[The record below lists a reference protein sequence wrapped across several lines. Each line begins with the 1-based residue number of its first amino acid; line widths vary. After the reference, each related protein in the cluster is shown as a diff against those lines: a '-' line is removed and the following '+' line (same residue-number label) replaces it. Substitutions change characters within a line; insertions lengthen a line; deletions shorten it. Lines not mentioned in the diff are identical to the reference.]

1 MYSPILCGLYAKI
14 RIVYVYTGQ
23 KCQRIPKDTIE
34 LVGSR
39 EIEQRKME
47 PENTL
52 CRTSKHESQLKK
64 KYQGQKPVQDA
75 GICREEQRQLFYRQE
90 PHGGKP
96 NWVLGK
102 ATDC

>member
-14 RIVYVYTGQ
+14 RTVYVYTGQ
-23 KCQRIPKDTIE
+23 KCQHIPEDTIE
-34 LVGSR
+34 IVGSR

-47 PENTL
+47 SENTL
-52 CRTSKHESQLKK
+52 CRTSKLKK
-64 KYQGQKPVQDA
+64 RCQGQKPVQDA

-90 PHGGKP
+90 PGGGKP